1 MKKVRGRVLPAV
13 KLGKGK
19 GKSLP
24 FSGVHRLT
32 QTDPLI
38 ETVYSNSLF
47 LTSLQGSTPLS
58 AS

>member
-1 MKKVRGRVLPAV
+1 MKKVR
-13 KLGKGK
+13 LGKGK

-47 LTSLQGSTPLS
+47 LTSLKVAPPSLLPNCILL
-58 AS
+58 